1 MATNSQRPTITYEN
15 IALVQSDT
23 PCHTTA
29 ANSGDSLS
37 FLPQVE
43 AVSFIELLQIYLH
56 RNCLSWRFT
65 ADRPRRALLF
75 VLLSIKPEDQQTHD

>member
-1 MATNSQRPTITYEN
+1 MWRGLAGMLIFLLCKTLHSESV
-15 IALVQSDT
+15 LV
-23 PCHTTA
+23 A
-29 ANSGDSLS
+29 
-37 FLPQVE
+37 
-43 AVSFIELLQIYLH
+43 FIELLQIYLH

>member
-1 MATNSQRPTITYEN
+1 MLILLYSESV
-15 IALVQSDT
+15 LV
-23 PCHTTA
+23 A
-29 ANSGDSLS
+29 
-37 FLPQVE
+37 
-43 AVSFIELLQIYLH
+43 FIELLQIYLH